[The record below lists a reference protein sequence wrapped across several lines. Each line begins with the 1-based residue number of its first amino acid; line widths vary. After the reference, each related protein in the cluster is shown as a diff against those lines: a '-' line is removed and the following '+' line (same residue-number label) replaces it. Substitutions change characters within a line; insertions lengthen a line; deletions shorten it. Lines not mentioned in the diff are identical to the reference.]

1 MYKRQDQQA
10 FRDGFKEQA
19 ERQVKVRLALEA
31 IAKQEG
37 LEAAEE
43 DIEAEYAKI
52 AEGYKMEIDQV
63 KKFIRQEDLVKDI
76 VVEKAINLVRDNAVV
91 TEAKEEKAAE

>member
-1 MYKRQDQQA
+1 MPYRNCSFQLWQGPVSDVYKRQ
-10 FRDGFKEQA
+10 
-19 ERQVKVRLALEA
+19 
-31 IAKQEG
+31 
-37 LEAAEE
+37 
-43 DIEAEYAKI
+43 EAEYAKI